1 MGKTC
6 TLQNGMELAEG
17 SIYAVRTKREIR
29 KTVWNGTYWD
39 GEYVDSFQAKFKQE
53 LKTPF
58 GLYVVFVGVEDE
70 KDYYQFQKDE
80 IQSVLGI
87 F

>member
-6 TLQNGMELAEG
+6 QLQSGMKLEEG
-17 SIYAVRTKREIR
+17 NIYAVRTKSEIR
-29 KTVWNGTYWD
+29 KIVWNGTYWD
-39 GEYVDSFQAKFKQE
+39 GEYVDSFQAKFKEE
-53 LKTPF
+53 LRTPF
-58 GLYVVFVGVEDE
+58 GLYVVFVDAENE
-70 KDYYQFQKDE
+70 KDYYQFQVDE